1 MGKPAWSKEPI
12 SVGFKWRA
20 WAGRRQKMKEGRK
33 ERRGK
38 ERKKGGNKTELDVI
52 RLVIIKL
59 KLFPEYFP
67 DK

>member
-1 MGKPAWSKEPI
+1 
-12 SVGFKWRA
+12 
-20 WAGRRQKMKEGRK
+20 MKEGRK